1 MYEERI
7 CIREGG
13 QFPLAA
19 VVVCKEAAKYHAWQ
33 PEYNI
38 ALTARSMDSALDQI
52 AKQIGELLADPEYD
66 YLDVESGGDRVYYAP
81 LTLSPEEILQNP
93 KELREMMLGY
103 FPSSVSIGVEQ
114 YYIACVRPKLK
125 IHKEK

>member
-1 MYEERI
+1 MFEKRVRV
-7 CIREGG
+7 REGDL
-13 QFPLAA
+13 FPFATI
-19 VVVCKEAAKYHAWQ
+19 VVFREGAAKYHAWQ

-81 LTLSPEEILQNP
+81 LTLSPEEIARFPGALA
-93 KELREMMLGY
+93 EMMSGN
-103 FPSSVSIGVEQ
+103 FGIRAPIGVDQ
-114 YYIACVRPKLK
+114 YHFVCVQPKIK
-125 IHKEK
+125 I